1 MHPCTGLEW
10 LGSGRL
16 MAEHRS
22 IFPGTHSTEQLGV
35 CLAFL
40 GYLLET

>member
-1 MHPCTGLEW
+1 MHPCTELNWLES
-10 LGSGRL
+10 LRQ
-16 MAEHRS
+16 MAEHRL

-40 GYLLET
+40 GYPLEI